1 MGSLAHP
8 QAGFDTT
15 EVPIIVRG
23 ALKLGVA
30 EAIIVAAIGLVSR
43 YLDGPVEIALEAVI
57 LAFGVLLVVGL
68 PGIWTRARTIEG
80 IAGAAGIGLGAAGV
94 FLVLDILFLQG
105 DILHGLTPSLY
116 TNRWREIG
124 GGSNWWYH
132 PVWWMVGTYLPWLG
146 GWILANQT
154 RKSGAPSLPG
164 LAILLSICTVVFGV
178 IAVVVGFPGAG
189 WNVPTFGV
197 AVLPGLA
204 LATTISVLGARK
216 A

>member
-1 MGSLAHP
+1 MSSLAHP
-8 QAGFDTT
+8 QAGYDTT

-23 ALKLGVA
+23 ALKLGLA
-30 EAIIVAAIGLVSR
+30 ETLSVVAIGLVSR
-43 YLDGPVEIALEAVI
+43 YLDGPVEIALEAVL
-57 LAFGVLLVVGL
+57 LAFGIMLVVGL

-80 IAGAAGIGLGAAGV
+80 IAGAAGIGLGATGV
-94 FLVLDILFLQG
+94 FLVLDLLFLQG
-105 DILHGLTPSLY
+105 NLFPALY
-116 TNRWREIG
+116 TNRWKEVG

-132 PVWWMVGTYLPWLG
+132 PVWWMVGTYLSWLG

-154 RKSGAPSLPG
+154 RKSGAPSLTG
-164 LAILLSICTVVFGV
+164 LAILLGICTLVFGV
-178 IAVVVGFPGAG
+178 IAVLVGFPGAG

>member
-132 PVWWMVGTYLPWLG
+132 PVWWMVGTYLPWMG

>member
-1 MGSLAHP
+1 MSSLAHP
-8 QAGFDTT
+8 QAGYDTT

-30 EAIIVAAIGLVSR
+30 EALVVAALGLVSR
-43 YLDGPVEIALEAVI
+43 YLDGPVEIGLEAVI
-57 LAFGVLLVVGL
+57 LAFGVLLVVSL
-68 PGIWTRARTIEG
+68 PGVWTRARTIEG

-94 FLVLDILFLQG
+94 FLVLDILLLQG

-154 RKSGAPSLPG
+154 RKSGAPSVPG
-164 LAILLSICTVVFGV
+164 LAILLSICTVVCGV

>member
-1 MGSLAHP
+1 MSSLAHP
-8 QAGFDTT
+8 QAGYDTT
-15 EVPIIVRG
+15 EIPIIVRG

-30 EAIIVAAIGLVSR
+30 EALIVAAIGLVSR
-43 YLDGPVEIALEAVI
+43 YLDGPVEIGLEAVI
-57 LAFGVLLVVGL
+57 LAFGVLLVVSL
-68 PGIWTRARTIEG
+68 PGIWTRARSIEG

-94 FLVLDILFLQG
+94 FLVLDLIFLQG
-105 DILHGLTPSLY
+105 DIFHGLTPSLY

-164 LAILLSICTVVFGV
+164 LAILLGICTVVCGV
-178 IAVVVGFPGAG
+178 IAVLVGFPGAG